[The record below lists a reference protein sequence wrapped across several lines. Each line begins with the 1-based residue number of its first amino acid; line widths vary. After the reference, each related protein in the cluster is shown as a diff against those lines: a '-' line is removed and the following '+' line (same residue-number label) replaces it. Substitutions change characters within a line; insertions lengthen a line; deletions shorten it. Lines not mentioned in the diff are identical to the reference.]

1 VLLAHLNAKP
11 ILIKRIQ
18 EEQGRHTSSI
28 KIIGEVKKENQ
39 IDYSLKENGILMY
52 NKKLCVI
59 EMDELKNETLEEAC
73 SLFYTMHLV
82 VLKCIKYWNRVIG
95 KREWNRI

>member
-1 VLLAHLNAKP
+1 
-11 ILIKRIQ
+11 
-18 EEQGRHTSSI
+18 
-28 KIIGEVKKENQ
+28 
-39 IDYSLKENGILMY
+39 
-52 NKKLCVI
+52 
-59 EMDELKNETLEEAC
+59 MDELKNETLEEAC